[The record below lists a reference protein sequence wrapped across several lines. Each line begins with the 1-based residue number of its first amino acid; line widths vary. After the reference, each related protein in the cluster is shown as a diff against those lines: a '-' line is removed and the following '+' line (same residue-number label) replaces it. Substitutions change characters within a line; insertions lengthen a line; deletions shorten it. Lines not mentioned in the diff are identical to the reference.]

1 MMPAAATA
9 AHRTGCTAAG
19 RCRRAVRH
27 SLRPGGRPR
36 PLPSCTA
43 GESGPAP
50 AMLPCMPGPPAPC
63 PMPCAPSGLTAG
75 GSPKLTVRCG
85 FDDDLAAQIT
95 RVHNRIRV
103 PPRRSAPQP
112 ARMPDP
118 RLEHA
123 AAAERLSAIPHPS
136 GLPPAAGAA
145 ALRAQAPGPVPA
157 PAPGLGPHASPLLA
171 RVAAAGTEAAAP
183 AAAHRCAQPPACAE
197 RAGIGSETQQCPA
210 ARPRCPVLTG
220 QTCVGPP
227 PGSRAHPRRASLP
240 RPGAPLHRHNLP
252 SGCF

>member
-1 MMPAAATA
+1 MPAAATA

-136 GLPPAAGAA
+136 GLPPAAGSSCSAGSGPWPRACTGAWPGTSCLSSPREGGGSGHGGGRAGSSAPVCAA
-145 ALRAQAPGPVPA
+145 ARLR
-157 PAPGLGPHASPLLA
+157 
-171 RVAAAGTEAAAP
+171 
-183 AAAHRCAQPPACAE
+183 
-197 RAGIGSETQQCPA
+197 
-210 ARPRCPVLTG
+210 
-220 QTCVGPP
+220 
-227 PGSRAHPRRASLP
+227 
-240 RPGAPLHRHNLP
+240 
-252 SGCF
+252 